1 MDIKFVIAALYW
13 PESKIPL
20 EMWNAAP
27 STSNRN
33 EQAHRNAN
41 QDGIKLTFLAA
52 IMRGLQ
58 LDTQAAMAVNLFKE
72 LGIFQQDQQPTYLM

>member
-1 MDIKFVIAALYW
+1 VFKLIIFISAWLKDKVDIKFVIAALYW

-41 QDGIKLTFLAA
+41 QDGIKLTLLAA
-52 IMRGLQ
+52 L
-58 LDTQAAMAVNLFKE
+58 
-72 LGIFQQDQQPTYLM
+72 